1 MPYALPT
8 QNENTPQNSCSM
20 PQAAAIAALFSA
32 LPEPMFLS
40 APAAH
45 DPGGKAHSFSGWA
58 AVLLLHLLAL
68 LLATIVNV
76 VVNASVVGAVIVA
89 SPASASPCTRLTFN
103 IPLLTYVAP
112 AFLLCFCF
120 CFFLLL
126 LVFLSQLICAIAVLR

>member
-1 MPYALPT
+1 MSLCAWP
-8 QNENTPQNSCSM
+8 
-20 PQAAAIAALFSA
+20 
-32 LPEPMFLS
+32 
-40 APAAH
+40 
-45 DPGGKAHSFSGWA
+45 

-76 VVNASVVGAVIVA
+76 VVNASVVGAVIVV

-103 IPLLTYVAP
+103 ISLLTYVAP

-126 LVFLSQLICAIAVLR
+126 LVFLCQLISAIVVLREMTAVFLVGVEAL

>member
-1 MPYALPT
+1 V
-8 QNENTPQNSCSM
+8 
-20 PQAAAIAALFSA
+20 
-32 LPEPMFLS
+32 
-40 APAAH
+40 
-45 DPGGKAHSFSGWA
+45 SFCAWP

-112 AFLLCFCF
+112 AFVLCFCF

-126 LVFLSQLICAIAVLR
+126 LVFLCQLICAIVVLS